1 MKEKIVKELRNEY
14 ANLGLG
20 EKALSGVAA
29 FLEKTGIKEEDIV
42 SRIKGEDV
50 KSLLISIQGES
61 DSLRNNNAKLTKEN
75 EELKSK
81 KNIEPKVDEPDE
93 SETEKALKQLQ
104 EEIKSIKESSIA
116 EAKKRADSEVIAK
129 VNEILKTKGCT
140 NDFVRKITLSGLTIS
155 DGDTAEALADKYKEL
170 YDANFKEAYG
180 EGRIPPNGNHS
191 STEFKKGDYSS
202 EVERLRA
209 SGALPPDSK

>member
-14 ANLGLG
+14 ANLGLS
-20 EKALSGVAA
+20 EKALSGVAT
-29 FLEKTGIKEEDIV
+29 FLEKTGIKEEDIA

-61 DSLRNNNAKLTKEN
+61 DSLRNNNARLTKEN

-81 KNIEPKVDEPDE
+81 TNKKENEEPEE
-93 SETEKALKQLQ
+93 SETSKVLKRLQ
-104 EEIKSIKESSIA
+104 EEINSIKENSIA
-116 EAKKRADSEVIAK
+116 EAKRRADSEIVTK

-170 YDANFKEAYG
+170 YDSNFKEAYG
-180 EGRIPPNGNHS
+180 EGYIPPRGDFS